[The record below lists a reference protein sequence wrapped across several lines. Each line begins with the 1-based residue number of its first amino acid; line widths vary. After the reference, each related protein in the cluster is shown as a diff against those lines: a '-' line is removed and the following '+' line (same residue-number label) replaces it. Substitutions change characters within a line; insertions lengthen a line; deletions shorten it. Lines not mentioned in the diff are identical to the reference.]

1 VHYVKIKKNLSKCS
15 WKHNY
20 RNSTYLFN
28 LTFLQNFIVIIYFL
42 MTIHPNILI
51 VCMND
56 DSVILSQNFDKQ
68 TCWCFTD
75 LRDVV
80 ME

>member
-1 VHYVKIKKNLSKCS
+1 
-15 WKHNY
+15 
-20 RNSTYLFN
+20 
-28 LTFLQNFIVIIYFL
+28 